1 MPDSVAASSRIML
14 HFQSPDFYAVM
25 TFIFTIFCC
34 WISYHHVSVLYSL
47 LPSNRHARSEY
58 HLYGG
63 SVSFIEYICILQLQN
78 TCLHTTLCCHGLSL
92 ARMIICDAPA
102 IHRMFYVLP
111 FSCSKVSLP
120 WFYKHPAPVGGWWI
134 YVCVTYAV
142 SRTAQKIIENHL
154 PPKIPTKD
162 PRGAL

>member
-1 MPDSVAASSRIML
+1 MYLLSTRLSQVEASN
-14 HFQSPDFYAVM
+14 
-25 TFIFTIFCC
+25 
-34 WISYHHVSVLYSL
+34 ISLMFVTVHV
-47 LPSNRHARSEY
+47 
-58 HLYGG
+58 
-63 SVSFIEYICILQLQN
+63 
-78 TCLHTTLCCHGLSL
+78 LSL

-120 WFYKHPAPVGGWWI
+120 WFYKHPAPGVGWWI
-134 YVCVTYAV
+134 YVCVTYAE
-142 SRTAQKIIENHL
+142 SRTAHKIIENHL